1 MNTQQRPIATRQ
13 EFGIHPSIIYTL
25 ITAQASGVE
34 KALLELVMNSV
45 DAQATRI
52 DVELDETGFVIKDN
66 GHGFENRE
74 KIENCFGILGFPHS
88 EGDAYYGKFRL
99 GRMQSFGYAKTTW
112 HTKNFKIMVD
122 LNIAPEIESYGY
134 EIHEVPEFHQG
145 CIITG
150 EFYRKM
156 PQCNPDI
163 SLVTDKVVSPYSI
176 KNAILALAVSVKYLP
191 VDIYI
196 NGERVNKRSNEVLP
210 TAEIK
215 TALFFT
221 EDCSNNADKHS
232 INVYNKG
239 VYAFTLPSPLITG
252 DVVSTVPIDLNM
264 ARNEAKST
272 CRVYRA
278 ICNKIEALKT
288 EIMSGRKALNRS
300 IGDDI
305 NKQQYARNFWCKLLE
320 INGTTFESAKEFTG
334 LLKYNWFETPA
345 NETISYLD
353 IVSSMIKSLGSSFH
367 SNFQIMKFYSA
378 AEVNEY
384 KISPSELDQI
394 SCINRFVPLEMM
406 PSAEF
411 LQYLP
416 ETLSFPIQWI
426 LDDVEYLSEETVNPE
441 FFTIEIPQD
450 LSLDQ
455 KCQKLMHLL
464 VKVCGFLG
472 LACSIEFEDSQKPY
486 NTGIRELA
494 YRLPVRYTN
503 FGEVLQLNPD
513 LISKDNAVRNGTYI
527 RALTT
532 LLISKV
538 PYQLSLIDNLG
549 EFKYEPVRISKPF
562 FENLKSRINS
572 QKELRLTPFQEL
584 VLVELKKVAKKIQ
597 YVESKKIENLGH
609 AEQLSDEMLR
619 SMALTHRKIYV
630 VDLED
635 NVQGKT
641 DSFNFILIN
650 RKYFVE
656 YIKNNDYAKLYYLVL
671 HEMAHG
677 MESQSHV
684 HGEVFYSKF
693 HESLIQFGNDFGSF
707 EASLLDQVLVG
718 RNFKTKKA
726 FERYGASKSNVEYF
740 LRKHIKSVVAM
751 VE

>member
-1 MNTQQRPIATRQ
+1 MNTQQRPIATQQ

-34 KALLELVMNSV
+34 KALLELVMNCV
-45 DAQATRI
+45 DAKATRI
-52 DVELDETGFVIKDN
+52 DVELNETGFVVKDN
-66 GHGFENRE
+66 GHGFESRE
-74 KIENCFGILGFPHS
+74 KIENCFGILGFPHR

-134 EIHEVPEFHQG
+134 EIHDVPEFHQG

-150 EFYRKM
+150 KFYRKM

-163 SLVTDKVVSPYSI
+163 SLVTEKTVSPYSI
-176 KNAILALAVSVKYLP
+176 ENAVLALAVSVKYLP

-221 EDCSNNADKHS
+221 EECANIADKHS

-239 VYAFTLPSPLITG
+239 VYAFTLPSAFLTG

-278 ICNKIEALKT
+278 ICNKVEALKN
-288 EIMSGRKALNRS
+288 EIMSGREVQNKS

-305 NKQQYARNFWCKLLE
+305 NKQQYAQNFWCKFLE

-334 LLKYNWFETPA
+334 LLRYNWFETPA

-353 IVSSMIKSLGSSFH
+353 IVSNMIRSLGSSFQ
-367 SNFQIMKFYSA
+367 SNIQLMKLYSA
-378 AEVNEY
+378 TEVNEY
-384 KISPSELDQI
+384 NIAPSELDQI

-406 PSAEF
+406 PSAEY

-416 ETLSFPIQWI
+416 ETLSFPIKW
-426 LDDVEYLSEETVNPE
+426 LFDNVEYLSGEKVKPEYFTV
-441 FFTIEIPQD
+441 EIPKE
-450 LSLDQ
+450 LSLEQ
-455 KCQKLMHLL
+455 KCQKLMYLL
-464 VKVCGFLG
+464 AKVSIFLG
-472 LACSIEFEDSQKPY
+472 LASSIEFEDSKKSY
-486 NTGIRELA
+486 NTGIRDMA
-494 YRLPVRYTN
+494 YRLPVRYTS
-503 FGEVLQLNPD
+503 FAEILAVNPN
-513 LISKDNAVRNGTYI
+513 LLSKEIAVRNGSYT
-527 RALTT
+527 RALTRY
-532 LLISKV
+532 LLSKV
-538 PYQLSLIDNLG
+538 PDQLCLIDKLA
-549 EFKYEPVRISKPF
+549 EFKYGPVRISKPYF
-562 FENLKSRINS
+562 DNLQSRINS
-572 QKELRLTPFQEL
+572 QKKLKLTPFQEL
-584 VLVELKKVAKKIQ
+584 VLVELKRVAKKLQ
-597 YVESKKIENLGH
+597 NAENKKVENIGLT
-609 AEQLSDEMLR
+609 EQLSDETLQ
-619 SMALTHRKIYV
+619 SMVLTERKIYLA
-630 VDLED
+630 DLED
-635 NVQGKT
+635 GVQGKT
-641 DSFNFILIN
+641 DSSNFILIDQT
-650 RKYFVE
+650 YFVE
-656 YIKNNDYAKLYYLVL
+656 CIQNNEYVKLYYLVL

-677 MESQSHV
+677 SESQSHV

-693 HESLIQFGNDFGSF
+693 HESLIRFGNDFGVF
-707 EASLLDQVLVG
+707 EANLLDQLLIS

-726 FERYGASKSNVEYF
+726 FERYGASKDNVEYF